1 MSKSSLKKRK
11 VDVENRTFNDKWTE
25 DYYFIMGREM
35 VLFVCYAIS
44 VSKEYNLKRHFLT
57 KHPEKQ
63 SIDSEARKIEIN
75 ALIENYNQTA
85 MNEKTMKSSIIRA
98 K

>member
-35 VLFVCYAIS
+35 VLFVCYATNP
-44 VSKEYNLKRHFLT
+44 YQHFLT

>member
-1 MSKSSLKKRK
+1 MDR
-11 VDVENRTFNDKWTE
+11 DVPFC
-25 DYYFIMGREM
+25 
-35 VLFVCYAIS
+35 LLCHQSIS

>member
-1 MSKSSLKKRK
+1 MDRRLL
-11 VDVENRTFNDKWTE
+11 F
-25 DYYFIMGREM
+25 YYGSRNGPFC
-35 VLFVCYAIS
+35 LLCHQSIS